1 MEMHMFLRSLALV
14 ALATACNGTGSGDTD
29 ASDSLIEI
37 TGFYEIRRHTKSL
50 GSCEGGNDVEIPVPM
65 IRIDEP
71 SAGTLEIY
79 FCRSQEDCND
89 FPEVDWTVSAD
100 GNDWYGSSYASYV
113 SEQEMQCALF
123 FDEVLLEA
131 RTDGSVVVERAQ
143 KTAFA
148 DTIDD
153 GECTEL
159 GETWEGVGGACIDLE
174 VLRGDKVQ

>member
-1 MEMHMFLRSLALV
+1 MTTRLLAIFLLAS
-14 ALATACNGTGSGDTD
+14 ACNGTGGTDTD
-29 ASDSLIEI
+29 ASTSLVEI
-37 TGFYEIRRHTKSL
+37 SGFYEIRRHTRSL
-50 GSCEGGNDVEIPVPM
+50 NSCEAGNDVDIPVPM
-65 IRIDEP
+65 IRVDEP
-71 SAGTLEIY
+71 TAGTLEIY
-79 FCRSQEDCND
+79 FCRSETDCND
-89 FPEVDWTVSAD
+89 FPEVDWTVSED
-100 GNDWYGSSYASYV
+100 GNDWTGTSYASYV

-131 RTDGSVVVERAQ
+131 RTDGSVVIERAQ

-148 DTIDD
+148 DTIDE